1 MKMKKKMEGNDYN
14 NIELKLQDE
23 IILLKE
29 ELKETKSKLEQL
41 IGQVKELLKN
51 VKCDN
56 KNKLIFSQI
65 CQILQL
71 SPQTTSRII
80 NNNKKGIII

>member
-1 MKMKKKMEGNDYN
+1 MEGNHN
-14 NIELKLQDE
+14 NIESKLQHE
-23 IILLKE
+23 NILLKE
-29 ELKETKSKLEQL
+29 ELKETNKNLEQL
-41 IGQVKELLKN
+41 TGQVKELLKN

-56 KNKLIFSQI
+56 KNKIHFSQI
-65 CQILQL
+65 CQILRL